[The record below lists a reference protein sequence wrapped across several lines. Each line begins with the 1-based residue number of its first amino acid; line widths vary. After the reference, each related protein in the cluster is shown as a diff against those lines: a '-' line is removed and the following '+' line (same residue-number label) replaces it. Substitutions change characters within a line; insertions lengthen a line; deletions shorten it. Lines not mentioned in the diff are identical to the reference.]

1 MELLILTVINEHFAI
16 EAVRLLAGAV
26 SRFARHCRS
35 VENGS
40 LTGYTLKSAA
50 PPRQWAENV
59 SPVAVG
65 VPPRTRALSL
75 TAKTVALA
83 WAMWPPSLAQSA
95 RRRLEAQRRLHSAK
109 KLFASVRFKL
119 WLRDIK
125 PSGLFW
131 HRRVLV
137 ETKKEGIGGNYH
149 AFLYAIVRENRSE
162 PQQGGGG
169 GSGGGVVVVMAAA
182 MIKGVIMMAPSRIM
196 LMLMTVMIWLPLRS
210 VNCWAIPR

>member
-1 MELLILTVINEHFAI
+1 MT
-16 EAVRLLAGAV
+16 AVRLLAGAV
-26 SRFARHCRS
+26 SRFARRCRS
-35 VENGS
+35 VENGP
-40 LTGYTLKSAA
+40 LIGYTLKSAA

-59 SPVAVG
+59 FHVA

-83 WAMWPPSLAQSA
+83 WAMWP
-95 RRRLEAQRRLHSAK
+95 RRLRSRQDDALRRSGACI
-109 KLFASVRFKL
+109 R
-119 WLRDIK
+119 IK

-137 ETKKEGIGGNYH
+137 ETKKEGTGGNYH

-162 PQQGGGG
+162 PQQQNGGGG

-182 MIKGVIMMAPSRIM
+182 MIKGLAPD
-196 LMLMTVMIWLPLRS
+196 MTARLVKKTYVFFQLL
-210 VNCWAIPR
+210 NNFGQL